1 LERALR
7 AAISEVAEPPALAL
21 KAICK
26 RFGPVVALDDANLT
40 VRRGEVHALI
50 GQNGAG
56 KSTMINL
63 ASGMLQPDVGEIRVA
78 GGAVD
83 LDSTRDALRLGIA
96 TVYQELSLLPNL
108 TIAQNLALGRE
119 PRRLGFLDV
128 SATREH
134 ARAAMVRMGLQ
145 FPIETPVG
153 ALTLAERQ
161 LVEIAK
167 ALSHNPSVL
176 ILDEPTAALASREVT
191 RLFDILRR
199 LRDDGIATL
208 YVSHRLAEVLD
219 LCDRATVLRNG
230 RTVLTTDLA
239 DLSEANLT
247 EAMVGGRT
255 ELFRRGRSEV
265 FGAVVLEC
273 ANLRC
278 GDAVNGVSFEARQGE
293 ILGLTGLLGAGAS
306 TVARL
311 VGGDLHLDAGTIRVR
326 GVPVQMRDP
335 RDGVAA
341 GLCLVTDERKRE
353 GILPNLA
360 LKDNVALPSLSRR
373 RFAGL
378 FVDATAERSAVLDSI
393 RSFGVGASS
402 IDAPMR
408 TLSGG
413 NQQKALISRWRL
425 AASNVYVLIEPTRGV
440 DVAARADIY
449 RRIDELT
456 AVGAAIIVVTSDIP
470 ELLALA
476 DRIIVMRDGAIFA
489 ETRPADVD
497 EERLSLMIQGAS

>member
-7 AAISEVAEPPALAL
+7 AAISEDGGPPALAL
-21 KAICK
+21 RAVCK
-26 RFGPVVALDDANLT
+26 RFGAVVALDDANLA

-63 ASGMLQPDVGEIRVA
+63 ASGMLQPDAGEIRVA
-78 GGAVD
+78 GRAVD
-83 LDSTRDALRLGIA
+83 IDSTRDALRLGIA

-119 PRRLGFLDV
+119 PRRLGLLDV
-128 SATREH
+128 SATREDAH
-134 ARAAMVRMGLQ
+134 AAMVRMGLQ
-145 FPIETPVG
+145 FPVETAIG
-153 ALTLAERQ
+153 ALSLAERQ

-176 ILDEPTAALASREVT
+176 VLDEPTAALASRET
-191 RLFDILRR
+191 KRLFDILRK
-199 LRDDGIATL
+199 LRDDGIAIL
-208 YVSHRLAEVLD
+208 YVSHRLGEVLN

-230 RTVLTTDLA
+230 KTVLTTDLVDLNEA
-239 DLSEANLT
+239 DLT

-255 ELFRRGRSEV
+255 ELYRRERPETL
-265 FGAVVLEC
+265 GALALEC
-273 ANLRC
+273 ADLRW
-278 GDAVNGVSFEARQGE
+278 GNAVNGVSFEVRQGE

-306 TVARL
+306 IIARL
-311 VGGDLHLDAGTIRVR
+311 IGGDLHLDAGTIRVQ
-326 GVPVQMRDP
+326 GVPVAMRHP
-335 RDGVAA
+335 GDGAAA

-360 LKDNVALPSLSRR
+360 LNDNIALPSLSRR
-373 RFAGL
+373 RVAGI
-378 FVDATAERSAVLDSI
+378 FVDAAAERSAVFDSI
-393 RSFGVGASS
+393 RSFGVVASS

-425 AASNVYVLIEPTRGV
+425 AASSVFVLIEPTRGV

-456 AVGAAIIVVTSDIP
+456 AAGAAIIVVSSDIP

-476 DRIIVMRDGAIFA
+476 DRIIIMRDGAVFA
-489 ETRPADVD
+489 ETRPMDVD
-497 EERLSLMIQGAS
+497 EERLSLMIQGAP